1 MKLCT
6 YCNPVAMMLVVS
18 LLVLL
23 PAESRRIRE
32 RALQRKRS
40 WDGAQT
46 ADMR

>member
-6 YCNPVAMMLVVS
+6 YCNAVAIMLVVF
-18 LLVLL
+18 LLA
-23 PAESRRIRE
+23 AESTKISE

-46 ADMR
+46 ADVR